1 MTLISIDPA
10 NLNSAYCIIDTETYK
25 PTGFAKIPNCELLHN
40 LQLALAVGT
49 TVVIEN
55 IASYGMAVGKE
66 VFETCIWIGRY
77 LQAAETA
84 GAKVELI
91 YRKDVKMNL
100 CGSMKAKDTNIRQ
113 ALIDRFGEVGTKKAQ
128 GWFYGFKSD
137 IWSAYAVGV
146 TYLDTQRNIWLC
158 EDARRK
164 RELEKVE

>member
-1 MTLISIDPA
+1 MTLIAIDPA
-10 NLNSAYCIIDTETYK
+10 NIESAYCLIDTETFK
-25 PTGFAKIPNCELLHN
+25 PFVFGKIPNLELLHY
-40 LQLALAVGT
+40 LQEPFAFKAV
-49 TVVIEN
+49 VAIEM

-66 VFETCIWIGRY
+66 VFETCLWIGRFM
-77 LQAAETA
+77 QAAETS
-84 GAKVELI
+84 GAEVKLI

-100 CGSMKAKDTNIRQ
+100 CGSMKAKDTNIRR

-158 EDARRK
+158 EEARK
-164 RELEKVE
+164 QRELEKVE